1 MVVLGIDWGTT
12 NSCISYYNSDSKQFV
27 VIPNEQGDL
36 ISPSVIS
43 FDPEILCGKIARNLP
58 NCLSKL
64 KRLVGKDQLLKV
76 KENVY
81 LSVPQI
87 ICHYIHYLK
96 DYATKFIGELDP
108 IEAVI
113 TVPVY
118 YNDHQREI
126 IKNCFQECQINVLR
140 IINEPTAAAL
150 AYAYGNVDVDGA
162 VGDVDGAVGDS
173 DGAVGDEHIL
183 VFDCGGG
190 TTDLSLLYLEHSS
203 QVYQVK
209 NVIGDNFLGGED
221 ITQMLFDYL
230 CKGAGAG
237 AGAGA
242 EACEKLKCDLSFREN
257 ATFYYE
263 KGETCYSRTVSRA
276 QFLDIT
282 RPFFTKI
289 KTLIRNLLN
298 DAGCLIKLKKVIFV
312 GGTTRIPYFK
322 DLFREI
328 LGNDVIIC
336 CDLDPDCT
344 VSLGAA
350 VQGALIEE
358 SLVGDFSDTLLLDI
372 IPLSIG
378 VETVGGIMTPIISR
392 NSILPISKTQD
403 FTTSDSTIQI
413 AVYQGERKFVK
424 DNFLLA
430 KFNIET
436 ICETETIVLSV
447 SFDVSLDG
455 IITASARIKGGE
467 KIESIKIQNS
477 VEFAVEQHLL
487 DAEMSKISDSEKAN
501 QVIQRNELYDIF
513 KKLLC
518 IFHEHTSTRL
528 DSEYIKN
535 ELNKLFNETFYI
547 IEDFEKYTPSQL
559 RECKKIFEET
569 WHQLVFSGN
578 VNEDND
584 TCFSSQIKDES

>member
-1 MVVLGIDWGTT
+1 
-12 NSCISYYNSDSKQFV
+12 
-27 VIPNEQGDL
+27 
-36 ISPSVIS
+36 
-43 FDPEILCGKIARNLP
+43 
-58 NCLSKL
+58 
-64 KRLVGKDQLLKV
+64 
-76 KENVY
+76 
-81 LSVPQI
+81 
-87 ICHYIHYLK
+87 
-96 DYATKFIGELDP
+96 
-108 IEAVI
+108 
-113 TVPVY
+113 
-118 YNDHQREI
+118 
-126 IKNCFQECQINVLR
+126 
-140 IINEPTAAAL
+140 
-150 AYAYGNVDVDGA
+150 
-162 VGDVDGAVGDS
+162 
-173 DGAVGDEHIL
+173 
-183 VFDCGGG
+183 
-190 TTDLSLLYLEHSS
+190 
-203 QVYQVK
+203 
-209 NVIGDNFLGGED
+209 
-221 ITQMLFDYL
+221 
-230 CKGAGAG
+230 
-237 AGAGA
+237 
-242 EACEKLKCDLSFREN
+242 
-257 ATFYYE
+257 
-263 KGETCYSRTVSRA
+263 
-276 QFLDIT
+276 
-282 RPFFTKI
+282 
-289 KTLIRNLLN
+289 
-298 DAGCLIKLKKVIFV
+298 
-312 GGTTRIPYFK
+312 
-322 DLFREI
+322 
-328 LGNDVIIC
+328 VIIC
-336 CDLDPDCT
+336 CDSDPDCT

-403 FTTSDSTIQI
+403 FTTSDSIIQI

-436 ICETETIVLSV
+436 MCETETIVLSV

-578 VNEDND
+578 VNEDED